1 MNPVIVRITAGS
13 PAAQAGM
20 MLGDRVVAIDGTVV
34 TNQADMVARL
44 AAAGSSVAI
53 DVDRK
58 GRVVRLAVAA
68 MQQ

>member
-1 MNPVIVRITAGS
+1 
-13 PAAQAGM
+13 M

-58 GRVVRLAVAA
+58 GQVVRLAVVA
-68 MQQ
+68 MQP

>member
-58 GRVVRLAVAA
+58 GRVMRLAVAA
-68 MQQ
+68 MQP